1 MKPNQ
6 FSIGI
11 FIDGGYYAKINE
23 GLQKQLSLKLDIKSL
38 FLYVCEKIATK
49 YQLNPEDIHIT
60 EAHYFRGRF
69 RAGDANEKHLLYSE
83 RAFEDTLI
91 ENDVVFH
98 YKHLRELEKRE
109 GITVIEKGIDVW
121 FALETYELATI
132 RNFDFVVLI
141 TGDADHEMLVRKL
154 NALKTKVMLL
164 NWNVGPQASTSKLL
178 KEEAG
183 WHIDLGNEC
192 SAEKGLLYKICR
204 SL

>member
-1 MKPNQ
+1 MKPQ
-6 FSIGI
+6 QLSIGI

-23 GLQKQLSLKLDIKSL
+23 GLQKQLSMKLDIKSL
-38 FLYVCEKIATK
+38 FQYLRETIAGK
-49 YQLNPEDIHIT
+49 YSLAVEDIQIT

-132 RNFDFVVLI
+132 RKFDFVILV
-141 TGDADHEMLVRKL
+141 TGDADHEMLARKL
-154 NALKTKVMLL
+154 NALKTKVILL

-178 KEEAG
+178 KEEVG
-183 WHIDLGNEC
+183 WHMDLGNRC
-192 SAEKGLLYKICR
+192 ATEKDLLKKICR
-204 SL
+204 AI

>member
-83 RAFEDTLI
+83 RAFEDKLI